1 MVPESSRMSSLPSTF
16 PQLLEQHVRPRA
28 ERIFLPRRSARDQ
41 SPISFGRVSN
51 DVDSLAAAILELG
64 LGRGDHVGLIAEN
77 RYEWILI
84 DQALAGL
91 GIVDVPRGSDTT
103 PTELQFILAH
113 SRCCAAFADTDKVAR
128 DLMKMKA
135 ELPQLRHV
143 IVMADETSVEGAL
156 ALGELLANG
165 AAKKAEMAD
174 RLRAARDAVEASDLL
189 TIVYTSGTT
198 AEPKGVML
206 THNNVIANMRMV
218 QDVLHV
224 TENDTFL
231 SVLPAWHMYERMMD
245 YLALFSGGVLVY
257 TDRRQLKEDLP
268 KIKPT
273 VFAAVPRVWEIL
285 HDGIVNHSLKL
296 KGMPGKLLRK
306 GLALSRQKGSGKL
319 GMLQRVQH
327 KLLDG
332 IVLKK
337 IRGSVFGGQLRL
349 CVSGGGALPRHVD
362 ETFLGMGMP
371 MRNGYGLTE
380 TSPVASIRRPEQLD
394 PGHIGP
400 PLPDTRI
407 EARREDGSAVPKGD
421 TGILWIHGPQIMRGY
436 YENPL
441 RTKEVLSDDGWFNS
455 GDLGHCDANGNFWIT
470 GRAKD
475 TIVLAGGEN
484 VEPEP
489 IETLIKTSPL
499 IEQAVVVGQDQ
510 KALGVL
516 IVPSKDALEHE
527 VAISD
532 WQVEGDVLRSDKVR
546 ALYRKELDRLVTRE
560 NGCRPTD
567 RVATLQ
573 VLSDGLTPDNGM
585 LTQTMKVRR
594 HVIAERYADVIASL
608 FARG

>member
-1 MVPESSRMSSLPSTF
+1 MPSLPSTF

>member
-1 MVPESSRMSSLPSTF
+1 MSSLPSTF

-532 WQVEGDVLRSDKVR
+532 WQVEGDVLRSDQVR